1 MVSYIPLEGGFMR
14 ILLRA
19 IVMLAAVCIA
29 PGSAG
34 LAKETKLKAQDIVK
48 KHLDAIGP
56 AQKLAAIQTR
66 VIVGRTRMKL
76 EAGEVGPGASAM
88 VAGTLFL
95 ASAGYKYRIALP
107 FQYADYWGEQFV
119 FDGAKTDVG
128 FAYIQKRSPIGDF
141 IYRYDLILEE
151 GLFGGVLST
160 AWPLLECAERQPK
173 LEYAGLKKMGEQQVH
188 VLRYGRKKGQADL
201 RIELF
206 FDAQTFQHVRTAYN
220 LALAYDDKSPALSE
234 SQPTTIRGNGTV
246 VPQVS
251 ANVPPDDAGR
261 QGAQYRLEEYFGGFK
276 AVDGVTLPG
285 HWNIIFERAS
295 GNKTVQRE
303 WSILID
309 QVIHDRPLDAN
320 TFVLE
325 QRKK

>member
-1 MVSYIPLEGGFMR
+1 MR

-19 IVMLAAVCIA
+19 ILALAAVCIA
-29 PGSAG
+29 LGSSG
-34 LAKETKLKAQDIVK
+34 LAKEPKLKAEDVVRR
-48 KHLDAIGP
+48 HLDAIGP
-56 AQKLAAIQTR
+56 AQRLAAIQTR

-76 EAGEVGPGASAM
+76 EAGEAGPGASAM
-88 VAGTLFL
+88 AAGTLSL
-95 ASAGYKYRIALP
+95 ASAGYQYRIALP

-119 FDGAKTDVG
+119 FDGVKTDVD

-141 IYRYDLILEE
+141 IYRYDMILEE

-160 AWPLLECAERQPK
+160 AWSLLESAERQSK
-173 LEYAGLKKMGEQQVH
+173 LEYVGLKKMGEQPVR

-234 SQPTTIRGNGTV
+234 SQPTTIRGNGTIV
-246 VPQVS
+246 AQAAATAPH
-251 ANVPPDDAGR
+251 DDTGR

-276 AVDGVTLPG
+276 EFDGVTLPG
-285 HWNIIFERAS
+285 RWNIIFERAS

-309 QVIHDRPLDAN
+309 QVMHNRPLDADA
-320 TFVLE
+320 FVLE
-325 QRKK
+325 QRKKQ